1 MGLYIWIELKLLGG
15 LKEWDILFEL
25 ILDYFIV
32 VRLMIL
38 FV

>member
-25 ILDYFIV
+25 ILDYLIMV
-32 VRLMIL
+32 KLMIL